1 MRRTFLLSMIVA
13 TIGCASS
20 TSAPTLRLN
29 CEDRFTTV
37 WTSAQT
43 AVVSLGGK
51 ILYVSESSGTIHGR
65 IEVDVLGSKVE
76 LNILVSRLPD
86 QQPGAVQMIT
96 VTIKA
101 VEPKVSNP
109 DPNRM
114 NELRLLE
121 EHYLALVGNR
131 AVCGSPM

>member
-1 MRRTFLLSMIVA
+1 MFLLSIIVA
-13 TIGCASS
+13 AIGCASS
-20 TSAPTLRLN
+20 TSAPILRLN

-51 ILYVSESSGTIHGR
+51 ILYASESSGTIHGR

-76 LNILVSRLPD
+76 LNITVSRLPD
-86 QQPGAVQMIT
+86 QRPGAVQMIT

-109 DPNRM
+109 DPNRIK
-114 NELRLLE
+114 ELRLLE

>member
-1 MRRTFLLSMIVA
+1 MRRMFLLSIIVA

>member
-1 MRRTFLLSMIVA
+1 MRRMFLLSIIVA

-43 AVVSLGGK
+43 AVVTLGGK

-76 LNILVSRLPD
+76 LNIMVSRLPD
-86 QQPGAVQMIT
+86 QRPGAVQMIT

-101 VEPKVSNP
+101 VEPKVSDP
-109 DPNRM
+109 DPNRIE
-114 NELRLLE
+114 ELRLLE
-121 EHYLALVGNR
+121 EQYLALVGNR

>member
-109 DPNRM
+109 DPNRIE
-114 NELRLLE
+114 ELRLLE

>member
-1 MRRTFLLSMIVA
+1 MRRLLLLSIIVA
-13 TIGCASS
+13 AIGCASS
-20 TSAPTLRLN
+20 TSAPSLRLN
-29 CEDRFTTV
+29 CEDRFSTV

-51 ILYVSESSGTIHGR
+51 IIYAAESSGTIQGR
-65 IEVDVLGSKVE
+65 IEVDVLGSMVE
-76 LNILVSRLPD
+76 LNIMVSRLPD
-86 QQPGAVQMIT
+86 QQPGSVQMIT
-96 VTIKA
+96 VTIK
-101 VEPKVSNP
+101 VIEPKVSNP

-114 NELRLLE
+114 KELKLLE

>member
-1 MRRTFLLSMIVA
+1 
-13 TIGCASS
+13 
-20 TSAPTLRLN
+20 
-29 CEDRFTTV
+29 V

-51 ILYVSESSGTIHGR
+51 IIYASESSGTIQGR

-86 QQPGAVQMIT
+86 QRPGAVQMIT